1 MSSFILNNLKISGC
15 ANTCGDDKILN
26 FYVFVNATYESIG
39 ETSKKLLDILLREF
53 PSYLHSNI
61 SVSTPEKPQSV
72 TSVSGNHIH
81 SWSNM
86 YDNSTLMI
94 DVEITFPDQHTLN
107 KFKLTH
113 PEIYQKWREYL

>member
-15 ANTCGDDKILN
+15 ADTCGGAKILN
-26 FYVFVNATYESIG
+26 FYVFANVSYESVG
-39 ETSKKLLDILLREF
+39 DVAKKLIDILLSEF
-53 PSYLHSNI
+53 PSYMHSNI
-61 SVSTPEKPQSV
+61 SVATPEKPQSV

-86 YDNSTLMI
+86 YDNTTLMI
-94 DVEITFPDQHTLN
+94 DVEITFHDQHTLN
-107 KFKLTH
+107 KFKLTR